1 MAVKNGERT
10 RKELCRFVYT
20 DSMSRSGTG
29 QRQDPNRA
37 DRTFYCFFPGE
48 YAIIRNNTVSVESGF
63 GSKQFRHHALPIG
76 RAYTSRHKSAVQDS
90 SGVFPSDLTCPYDTL
105 IWQEISVY
113 DIQKNQGDGRCY
125 IPVCTNKLSM
135 KS

>member
-48 YAIIRNNTVSVESGF
+48 YAIIINNLSVLNQALTVSNSGTMHF
-63 GSKQFRHHALPIG
+63 LSAELTPRGIKALYRIQAEYS
-76 RAYTSRHKSAVQDS
+76 RA
-90 SGVFPSDLTCPYDTL
+90 
-105 IWQEISVY
+105 I
-113 DIQKNQGDGRCY
+113 
-125 IPVCTNKLSM
+125 
-135 KS
+135 

>member
-48 YAIIRNNTVSVESGF
+48 YAIIINNLSVLNQALIVSNSGTMHF
-63 GSKQFRHHALPIG
+63 LSAELTPRSIKAPHRIETEDSLLIECVLMTRSFHRRSPFTIFRRTKETDDA
-76 RAYTSRHKSAVQDS
+76 TSRFVRTSYQ
-90 SGVFPSDLTCPYDTL
+90 
-105 IWQEISVY
+105 
-113 DIQKNQGDGRCY
+113 
-125 IPVCTNKLSM
+125 
-135 KS
+135 